1 MKRRGFSL
9 PEAMLAMVLV
19 FMVLGMVGVLVR
31 EYSEATRLAASK
43 EQTLNGVQ
51 LGLEQ
56 MRSEVGSALALLTPT
71 GGSSNM
77 LSFQRLDPAANRL
90 PPSPA
95 GFTSWD
101 PRPAGQIVTVTY
113 QVGPQG
119 LTRLVAG
126 SGWSAQSQVS
136 EGIRGLET
144 TFLAKDRVGL
154 KVSFQEEHLLR
165 DFSTEA
171 RLWVYQP

>member
-1 MKRRGFSL
+1 MRRGFSL

-51 LGLEQ
+51 TGLEQ
-56 MRSEVGSALALLTPT
+56 MRSELGSAIRLITPSAGT
-71 GGSSNM
+71 SNV
-77 LSFQRLDPAANRL
+77 LGFERLDPAAIRL

-101 PRPAGQIVTVTY
+101 PRPAGQLVTVTY
-113 QVGPQG
+113 QVGGQG
-119 LTRLVAG
+119 LMRTV
-126 SGWSAQSQVS
+126 SGPGWTAQSQVS

-154 KVSFQEEHLLR
+154 KVSFQEKHLLR
-165 DFSTEA
+165 EFSTEA
-171 RLWVYQP
+171 RLWVFQP